1 MRFSLAGR
9 FRTGDGSAFHF
20 SSSIGAH
27 DTMPSAPGIFAL
39 TTFALFYPALAEAEQ
54 VKKPIRLAQEF
65 LLPAPGPPRATCNSI
80 VNAGHDVGETVPIDV
95 SGTTGTID
103 FQYDTHY
110 KPDRMFVFI
119 DRRLVF
125 DTGCLGTNGYRSQL
139 IPLPEGAMNLT
150 VRIEPNCM
158 GDTDTSWEFK
168 LVCPIP

>member
-1 MRFSLAGR
+1 
-9 FRTGDGSAFHF
+9 
-20 SSSIGAH
+20 
-27 DTMPSAPGIFAL
+27 MPSAPGIFAL

-158 GDTDTSWEFK
+158 GDTDTSWELK